1 MKNLNHQGQGMTEY
15 IIIVAL
21 IAVSAIG
28 VYSFFGQT
36 IRNQV
41 AGLASEISGVDSS
54 AQITAAKGSATQA
67 TTLANK
73 DYNLGNYNEGANK
86 ASGGNSGGT
95 GGGSVD

>member
-1 MKNLNHQGQGMTEY
+1 MELYMKANQLGQGMTEY

-41 AGLASEISGVDSS
+41 AGLSAEISGQDASNQIKEAQTSADSAS
-54 AQITAAKGSATQA
+54 TVAD
-67 TTLANK
+67 K
-73 DYNLGNYNEGANK
+73 DYNLSNYNEGANK
-86 ASGGNSGGT
+86 AGGGT
-95 GGGSVD
+95 GGGTD